1 MGFAFRAAAIAAV
14 VFSFS
19 INGLTLAF
27 GQSGSM
33 QPSQNLLPN
42 QSVSS
47 KVPLS
52 PADNRGDRLSP
63 QQRIWCQEILQ
74 QIEAKASQVFS
85 YYVLYNETQGE
96 RSKLKTRLADELERP
111 WILYNKER
119 IAQLRLEIAQK
130 TQLIEKYRVRH
141 NQLADELELLEEDFF
156 KGECGEL
163 FGYSAWWREERG
175 WYRMWDRKIE
185 PK

>member
-1 MGFAFRAAAIAAV
+1 MGFALRAATIAVV

-19 INGLTLAF
+19 IKDFTLAY
-27 GQSGSM
+27 GQSGSVR
-33 QPSQNLLPN
+33 PSQNLSPN
-42 QSVSS
+42 QSVLS

-74 QIEAKASQVFS
+74 EIEAKASQVFS

-96 RSKLKTRLADELERP
+96 RSKLKTRLADELQRP

-119 IAQLRLEIAQK
+119 IAQLRREIAQK
-130 TQLIEKYRVRH
+130 TQLIEKYRIRH

-175 WYRMWDRKIE
+175 GYLMWHLTIR
-185 PK
+185 P